1 MHKRILFAC
10 FLILCFIRPVT
21 IEAADINSKAG
32 IVSTASGRLNIRA
45 TPSTGG
51 TVVGSLSSGSY
62 VTLISKSGSWWKVE
76 YGNGKYGYCHA
87 DYIRSVSSTAASV
100 TATSLNVRSGASTS
114 HSITGYLYKGSTALI
129 LSTTNGWSR
138 ILYHGTKLGYVS
150 AQYLSNGYAPV
161 VLSVPSFKQTDNR
174 WANLTIGT
182 SGKTFSQIGCA
193 TTAIAMME
201 SKRTGSVIN
210 PREMAEKL
218 TYTPSGSVYWP
229 NNYRVVTDSNRY
241 FEAIYDLLRQGK
253 PVLLGCRDGSGKQHW
268 VVGTGFA
275 GGEKLTASD
284 FIIQDPGSNNR
295 TNLQQFLDIYPVFYK
310 FFYY

>member
-201 SKRTGSVIN
+201 SHRTGRTVYPN
-210 PREMAEKL
+210 EMAEL
-218 TYTPSGSVYWP
+218 LRYTPSGSVYWP
-229 NNYRVVTDSNRY
+229 SHYTAVTNTSGY
-241 FEAIYDLLRQGK
+241 LSVIYARLQQGK
-253 PVLLGCRDGSGKQHW
+253 PILFGVKNSYGRQHW
-268 VVGTGFA
+268 VVITGFT
-275 GGEKLTASD
+275 GGPLTPSG
-284 FIIQDPGSNNR
+284 FTIHDPGTVSR
-295 TNLQQFLDIYPVFYK
+295 TNLQQLLNVYPNIYKY
-310 FFYY
+310 FYY

>member
-150 AQYLSNGYAPV
+150 AQYLSNGYTPV
-161 VLSVPSFKQTDNR
+161 VLSIPSFKQTDNR

-201 SKRTGSVIN
+201 SHRTGRTVYPN
-210 PREMAEKL
+210 EMAEL
-218 TYTPSGSVYWP
+218 LRYTPSGSVYWP
-229 NNYRVVTDSNRY
+229 SHYTAVTNTSGY
-241 FEAIYDLLRQGK
+241 LSVIYARLQQGK
-253 PVLLGCRDGSGKQHW
+253 PILFGVKNSYGSQHW
-268 VVGTGFA
+268 VVITGFT
-275 GGEKLTASD
+275 GGPLSPSGFT
-284 FIIQDPGSNNR
+284 IHDPGTVSR
-295 TNLQQFLDIYPVFYK
+295 TNLQQLLNVYPNIYKY
-310 FFYY
+310 FYY

>member
-1 MHKRILFAC
+1 MHKRILFTL
-10 FLILCFIRPVT
+10 LILLCFIRPVT
-21 IEAADINSKAG
+21 IEAADANSNAG

-87 DYIRSVSSTAASV
+87 DYIQSVSSTAASV
-100 TATSLNVRSGASTS
+100 TATSLNVRSGPSTS
-114 HSITGYLYKGSTALI
+114 HSITGYLHKGSTALI

-201 SKRTGSVIN
+201 SHRTGRTVYPN
-210 PREMAEKL
+210 EMAQNL
-218 TYTPSGSVYWP
+218 RYTPSGSVYWP
-229 NNYRVVTDSNRY
+229 SHYTAVTNTSGY
-241 FEAIYDLLRQGK
+241 LSVIYARLQQGK
-253 PVLLGCRDGSGKQHW
+253 PILFGVKNSYGSQHW
-268 VVGTGFA
+268 VVITGFT
-275 GGEKLTASD
+275 GGPLSPSGFT
-284 FIIQDPGSNNR
+284 IHDPGTVSR
-295 TNLQQFLDIYPVFYK
+295 TNLQQLLNVYPNIYKY
-310 FFYY
+310 FYY